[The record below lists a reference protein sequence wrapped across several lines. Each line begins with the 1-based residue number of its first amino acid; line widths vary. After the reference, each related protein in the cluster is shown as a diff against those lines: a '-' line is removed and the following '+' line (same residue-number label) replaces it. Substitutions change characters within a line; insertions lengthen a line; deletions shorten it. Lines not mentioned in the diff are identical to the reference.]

1 MEFPKHQNLI
11 WTASRQMDSVVGHV
25 TFDATGAAV
34 FCSNHQLGDLRE
46 KPQELVANHQKST
59 RKISDFWFSEAGFE
73 FLGRL

>member
-34 FCSNHQLGDLRE
+34 G
-46 KPQELVANHQKST
+46 PQELVANHQKST
-59 RKISDFWFSEAGFE
+59 IKISDFWFSEAGFE
-73 FLGRL
+73 FLGRKK